1 MINPTYLK
9 RSRHD
14 VFYFVWPL
22 PLHLRQRGSTTHV
35 KVSLATRN
43 PSEALQLSN
52 VLVYHAGTII
62 NHEGIRLMDH
72 GDIINLLKEYF
83 YELIDRK
90 KAEIHKN
97 GPLPDIETWALIEQL
112 EYANKAIK
120 NGSDTIIPGEN
131 IDDHLQPIIKRGGVV
146 MPPESNDYQILRE
159 NFKHAYKGYCAKIL
173 SHNQKQLNFL
183 FTTQPDYISAVQ
195 GILLPVSLVRP
206 RSTENEM
213 SQLNCRLHGLN

>member
-97 GPLPDIETWALIEQL
+97 GPLPDSETWSLIEQL

-120 NGSDTIIPGEN
+120 DGSDTIIPGEN
-131 IDDHLQPIIKRGGVV
+131 IDDHLQPIIEWGGVV
-146 MPPESNDYQILRE
+146 IASWTGGTNGR
-159 NFKHAYKGYCAKIL
+159 
-173 SHNQKQLNFL
+173 S
-183 FTTQPDYISAVQ
+183 S
-195 GILLPVSLVRP
+195 VRP
-206 RSTENEM
+206 NPSSVR
-213 SQLNCRLHGLN
+213 